1 MATKNDNTI
10 LLLKEKARKKRA
22 ELGAEPKFAP
32 VTTCVFTLY
41 GEKVNIHT
49 LDMSKTLFYLTQFKS
64 MIEAA
69 KDIPEASPQ
78 DIIIDGFDITEWYND
93 LLSKLSTLQYMK
105 KLRDITALEQKL
117 DKLLSEDKKVELE
130 LDDIAKLLN

>member
-10 LLLKEKARKKRA
+10 LVLKDKLKKKRA
-22 ELGAEPKFAP
+22 ELGTEPKFTP

-49 LDMSKTLFYLTQFKS
+49 LDNSRVLFYIAQFRA
-64 MIEAA
+64 MIDAVGDYVDA
-69 KDIPEASPQ
+69 HPE
-78 DIIIDGFDITEWYND
+78 DIIIDGFNIVEWHDD
-93 LLSKLSTLQYMK
+93 LLQRFAYIQYMN
-105 KLRDITALEQKL
+105 KLKELTALEHKL
-117 DKLLSEDKKVELE
+117 DKLLSADKKVELE

>member
-10 LLLKEKARKKRA
+10 LLLKDKAKKKRA
-22 ELGAEPKFAP
+22 ELGTEPKFTP

-49 LDMSKTLFYLTQFKS
+49 LDKSKVLFYLTQFRS

-69 KDIPEASPQ
+69 KDIPDASPE
-78 DIIIDGFDITEWYND
+78 DIIVDGFDITEWYND